1 MAASRR
7 VLVLGGTSWLGGRVA
22 AAAHRRGHAVTC
34 LARGEAGA
42 PHEGVRFVPADRW
55 TEHAYDPVLAE
66 WDSVI
71 DVSWQPE
78 LVGGAVAGLREHAGQ
93 WIYISSCSVYADDST
108 PDADESAP
116 LHEPWSG
123 TGTVP
128 VEEYGAAKVA
138 CERLVSAGVGADR
151 ALLVRPGLIV
161 GYGDRS
167 DRFGYWPAR
176 FARVQAGGEVVLVPP
191 LDAACQVVDVDDL
204 TDWLVRCVEE
214 RTAGVMNAICDPAPL
229 ADVLDACAAVA
240 GAEPALMPVEDAWL
254 TEHGVQPWA
263 GEESLP
269 LWLPHPEYSG
279 FMRRGNAAAK
289 RAGLTFRSWGDSA
302 AAALRWETELGL
314 TRDRR
319 AGLSAAREQELLA
332 LRQPTARLP
341 RR

>member
-22 AAAHRRGHAVTC
+22 AVAHRRGHTVTC

-42 PHEGVRFVPADRW
+42 PPEGVRFVPGDRW
-55 TEHAYDPVLAE
+55 AEHAYDPTLSE

-78 LVGGAVAGLREHAGQ
+78 LVGGAVAALRERAGQ
-93 WIYISSCSVYADDST
+93 WIYVSSCSVYADDST
-108 PDADESAP
+108 PDTDESAA

-123 TGTVP
+123 SGAVP
-128 VEEYGAAKVA
+128 VEEYGPAKVA
-138 CERLVSAGVGADR
+138 CERLVSDGVGAGR

-176 FARVQAGGEVVLVPP
+176 FARVEAAGDTVLAPP

-204 TDWLVRCVEE
+204 SDWLVRCVEE

-229 ADVLDACAAVA
+229 ADVLGACAAAAEV
-240 GAEPALMPVEDAWL
+240 EPALMPVEDAWL
-254 TEHGVQPWA
+254 AQQGVQPWA

-279 FMRRGNAAAK
+279 FMRRDNTAAK
-289 RAGLTFRSWGDSA
+289 RSGLAFRSWRDSA

-314 TRDRR
+314 ARDRL
-319 AGLSAAREQELLA
+319 AGLSAAREQGLVA
-332 LRQPTARLP
+332 ARQHGAAR
-341 RR
+341 